1 VELLKLKMDP
11 RAMKDLEPLR
21 SHNPSI
27 VYCTIWHHRRR

>member
-1 VELLKLKMDP
+1 
-11 RAMKDLEPLR
+11 MKDLEPLR